1 MKWKVKAIAVM
12 VFVALMGSAVHFIY
26 SVYAENGQLTKD
38 NQSLNSQLSEKA
50 ALIINQQERIKH
62 LAEIDTTRLQELTN
76 AKSK

>member
-38 NQSLNSQLSEKA
+38 NESLNTQLSQKN
-50 ALIINQQERIKH
+50 ALITSKEER
-62 LAEIDTTRLQELTN
+62 
-76 AKSK
+76 